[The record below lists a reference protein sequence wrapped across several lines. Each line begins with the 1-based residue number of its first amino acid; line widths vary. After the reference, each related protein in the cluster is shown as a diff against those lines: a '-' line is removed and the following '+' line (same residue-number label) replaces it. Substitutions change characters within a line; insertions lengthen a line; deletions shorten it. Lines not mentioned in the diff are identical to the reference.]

1 MNSILQRNVKSISE
15 LSKKYFV
22 KNLFAFGS
30 ILREDF
36 TEVSDIDFLVEFE
49 NIAISKY
56 ADVYFDLKFELE
68 KLLKRK
74 IDLLESDSIQ
84 NPYLLSSINKQKV
97 LIYAA

>member
-1 MNSILQRNVKSISE
+1 MNPILQSNAKSISE
-15 LSKKYFV
+15 LSKKHFV

-36 TEVSDIDFLVEFE
+36 TEVSDIDFIVEFK
-49 NIAISKY
+49 NIDISKY
-56 ADVYFDLKFELE
+56 ADAYFDLKFELE
-68 KLLKRK
+68 KLLKWK
-74 IDLLESDSIQ
+74 VDLLEFDSIQ